1 MQKIPYICALIC
13 VLVSGSLQA
22 HGLVYDQGQYDANQF
37 NEDMIYCEGLAHQLP
52 QEEAPGLVEE
62 TAKRGAR
69 GAAAGAV
76 AGSVSGNSGS
86 DAAKTGAAVGMTLVY
101 LAIEETVK
109 RLKQVTNKRTP
120 T

>member
-1 MQKIPYICALIC
+1 MCLIC

-86 DAAKTGAAVGMTLVY
+86 DAAKTGAAVGMTLVF
-101 LAIEETVK
+101 LEIEATVK
-109 RLKQVTNKRTP
+109 RLKQVTNRRTP